1 MDKLNERKIN
11 DLYKSLNGKCIYI
24 EIKANLPWMIG
35 C

>member
-1 MDKLNERKIN
+1 MKEKLMICIN
-11 DLYKSLNGKCIYI
+11 HLMVNAYIYI